1 MFEFLTKAFSKAR
14 KPVVV
19 ERAKHCISRK
29 NIDPDALKTLYRL
42 SHFGYTAYLVGG
54 GVRDLLLGRTPKD
67 FDVATNATPREVKRV
82 FRNCFLIGRRF
93 RLAHVKYGDKVIE
106 TATFRSNS
114 QTVGEIIEH
123 AAEGPFE
130 DNTWGTPETDAFRR
144 DFTVNGLFYDINTFA
159 VIDYVGGMYDL
170 ERKLIRS
177 IGDPM
182 IRFREDP
189 VRMMRAIRF
198 ACKLGFT
205 IEKGTSKAMQKLHSC
220 ILSASIPRLCEEIY
234 RFFGNGTSAKA
245 FEMMWKCGM
254 LGDLL
259 PELAAF
265 IEMDGG
271 ARAELFKNLEA
282 LDAYE
287 KEIKSSGRELTNAVR
302 TAVMLQPLAKA
313 TSSVD
318 AVRTMGRFKVPKVV
332 HFGAIALMD
341 SVKTFRQRPG
351 KNARRYLLREEAQD
365 YLDFNRI
372 ACRANGEKTDALEA
386 WEDLY
391 RQLAQPKT
399 SAGASQNPAAPGE
412 GAPASAANAQDE
424 TRPPRRRRGGG
435 RFRRKF
441 NDFPRPEE
449 DAGQQT

>member
-1 MFEFLTKAFSKAR
+1 MFEFITKAFKKEP

-19 ERAKHCISRK
+19 ERSKHCISRK

-42 SHFGYTAYLVGG
+42 ANFGYTAYLVGG
-54 GVRDLLLGRTPKD
+54 GVRDLLLGREPKD
-67 FDVATNATPREVKRV
+67 FDVATNATPREVKKL

-93 RLAHVKYGDKVIE
+93 RLAHVKYGNNIIE

-159 VIDYVGGMYDL
+159 VIDWVGGMYDL

-205 IEKGTSKAMQKLHSC
+205 IEKGTDKAMKKLHSC

-234 RFFGNGTSAKA
+234 RFFGYGASRQA

-259 PELAAF
+259 PELAAYL
-265 IEMDGG
+265 EMEGDGP
-271 ARAELFKNLEA
+271 AELWRHLEA
-282 LDAYE
+282 LDRYE
-287 KEIKSSGRELTNAVR
+287 TELKESGAELSHAVQ
-302 TAVMLQPLAKA
+302 TAILLLPLAKT
-313 TSSVD
+313 TSSVE
-318 AVRTMGRFKVPKVV
+318 AVRTMDRFKVPKVV
-332 HFGAIALMD
+332 HFGAIALID
-341 SVKTFRQRPG
+341 SIKTFRQRPG
-351 KNARRYLLREEAQD
+351 KSARRYLGREGAED
-365 YLDFNRI
+365 YMHFNRI
-372 ACRANGEKTDALEA
+372 VSRLENTPKDVSDA

-391 RQLAQPKT
+391 RQFAAPR
-399 SAGASQNPAAPGE
+399 GESQEAELPGE
-412 GAPASAANAQDE
+412 GAAPE
-424 TRPPRRRRGGG
+424 TFHRRRRRAG
-435 RFRRKF
+435 RNRFKS
-441 NDFPRPEE
+441 P
-449 DAGQQT
+449 DADTASGEQQQ